1 MAKGTTGKHKK
12 KTGTVKNLSKHQNV
26 ERRQG
31 RRFFFLWVPIIIIVL
46 LFFYAFVFDPP
57 RSVGEPISG
66 TVQED
71 GQERSSGVTEK
82 IYSVVLDDG
91 RIVKLDGFQM
101 SSKES
106 GKRLLVQENVSLLFK
121 RKSFSFVKYIK

>member
-46 LFFYAFVFDPP
+46 LFFYAVVFDPP

-121 RKSFSFVKYIK
+121 RRSFSFVKYIK

>member
-57 RSVGEPISG
+57 RSVGEPIPG

>member
-31 RRFFFLWVPIIIIVL
+31 RRFFFFWVPIIIIVL

-121 RKSFSFVKYIK
+121 RRSFSFVKYIK

>member
-12 KTGTVKNLSKHQNV
+12 KTGTIKNLSKHQNV

>member
-12 KTGTVKNLSKHQNV
+12 KTGTIKNLSKHQNV

-31 RRFFFLWVPIIIIVL
+31 RRFFFFWVPIIIIVL

-106 GKRLLVQENVSLLFK
+106 GKHLLVQENVSLLFK

>member
-12 KTGTVKNLSKHQNV
+12 KTGTIKNLSKHQNV

-31 RRFFFLWVPIIIIVL
+31 RRFFFFWVPIIIIVL

-66 TVQED
+66 TVQGD

-91 RIVKLDGFQM
+91 RMVKLDGFQM

-106 GKRLLVQENVSLLFK
+106 GKRLLVQENVSLFFK
-121 RKSFSFVKYIK
+121 RKSFSFVRYIK

>member
-12 KTGTVKNLSKHQNV
+12 KTGTVKNSSKHQNV